1 VEGALTGR
9 RAGEASNLLV
19 PVCLS
24 ATHIACGSIRME
36 PALMIL
42 GRSAAAAACLA
53 IDGGVPVQMVDHGK
67 LRARLLE
74 RGQVLEWR

>member
-1 VEGALTGR
+1 
-9 RAGEASNLLV
+9 
-19 PVCLS
+19 
-24 ATHIACGSIRME
+24 
-36 PALMIL
+36 MIL